1 MSVVGCSVSVM
12 ARGPAGHIERLPSGS
27 WRVKVYAGTD
37 PLTGREIRFRKTCK
51 TERAAQIELGKL
63 LAQATAGRQPDS
75 AVTVAQ
81 LLDQYV
87 STAGWDVSTRESNL
101 GYIRR
106 TIKPAIGSTQVRKVR
121 GPLLDTLYARLM
133 RCGNLACTGKPFIE
147 HRNIPDLRPGPA
159 DRRLEWEQ
167 AADRVRAAI
176 SSGQLA
182 PGDALPSVPDLARLQ
197 GLKPGT
203 VRHAY
208 LALAEEGL
216 VHIRHGRTTTIAGD
230 PAADEPGTRLPIT
243 RPRPGHDCKLS
254 GCRPHVCKPMAKST
268 IHGIHS
274 ILSGAFEA
282 AMRWEWT
289 DRNPVRSAKPPT
301 IRRQTIM
308 ATSPESVAKVVA
320 AAREYSDALGLY
332 LWLVV
337 VTGVR
342 RGELCGLQIRDIDL
356 DRGLVHVASNY
367 VVRAGQRIRKDT
379 KTHQDRWL
387 AIDPVTCALIASYL
401 AEIKAELAAVGVEL
415 RDDAYLFSND
425 PAQVR
430 PWNPD
435 WVTHR
440 VADAADAA
448 GVELDIKGGR
458 HYTAS
463 QLLAGGFDLRNTA
476 ARLGHSG
483 GGATTLRHYADP
495 VPEVDRRAAAYLAQL
510 TAGSAPQGS

>member
-1 MSVVGCSVSVM
+1 MSVVRCTVDVM

-27 WRVKVYAGTD
+27 WRVKVYAGID
-37 PLTGREIRFRKTCK
+37 PLTGREIRLRRTCK

-63 LAQATAGRQPDS
+63 LEQAVAGRQPDS
-75 AVTVAQ
+75 AVTVSQ

-87 STAGWDVSTRESNL
+87 LTAGWDVSTRESNL

-121 GPLLDTLYARLM
+121 GPLLDTF
-133 RCGNLACTGKPFIE
+133 TE
-147 HRNIPDLRPGPA
+147 HRNIPDLRPDPA
-159 DRRLEWEQ
+159 DPRLEWQQ

-182 PGDALPSVPDLARLQ
+182 SGDTLPSVPDLARLQ

-203 VRHAY
+203 VRHAF

-216 VHIRHGRTTTIAGD
+216 VHIRHGRTTTIAGE
-230 PAADEPGTRLPIT
+230 PPADEPATCPQIT
-243 RPRPGHDCKLS
+243 RPRPGHDCRLS

-289 DRNPVRSAKPPT
+289 DRNPARSAKPPT
-301 IRRQTIM
+301 LTRQTIV
-308 ATSPESVAKVVA
+308 ATSPEAVAKVIA
-320 AAREYSDALGLY
+320 AARAYSDALGLY
-332 LWLVV
+332 FWLVM

-342 RGELCGLQIRDIDL
+342 RGELCGLQIRDVDL
-356 DRGLVHVASNY
+356 DRGLVHVAFNY
-367 VVRAGQRIRKDT
+367 VVRAGQRISKDT

-387 AIDPVTCALIASYL
+387 AIDPVTCALIAGHL
-401 AEIKAELAAVGVEL
+401 AEIKAQLAAVGVEL

-425 PAQVR
+425 PAHAR

-435 WVTHR
+435 WVTHK

-448 GVELDIKGGR
+448 AVELDIKGGR

-510 TAGSAPQGS
+510 TAGSATQSG

>member
-1 MSVVGCSVSVM
+1 M
-12 ARGPAGHIERLPSGS
+12 
-27 WRVKVYAGTD
+27 KVYAGID

-63 LAQATAGRQPDS
+63 LEQATAGRQPDS

-87 STAGWDVSTRESNL
+87 LTAGWDLSTLQSNL

-106 TIKPAIGSTQVRKVR
+106 TIKPALGSTQVRKVR

-133 RCGNLACTGKPFIE
+133 RCGDLACIGKPFTE
-147 HRNIPDLRPGPA
+147 HRNIPDLRPDPA

-176 SSGQLA
+176 SSGQLT
-182 PGDALPSVPDLARLQ
+182 PGEALPSVPDLARLQ

-203 VRHAY
+203 VRHAF

-216 VHIRHGRTTTIAGD
+216 VHIRHGRTTTIAGE
-230 PAADEPGTRLPIT
+230 PVADEPGTRRPVT
-243 RPRPGHDCKLS
+243 RPVLATTARCPAVARTSASPWPRAPSAASTPSCLVPSRPRCDGTGPTGTPPRRPG
-254 GCRPHVCKPMAKST
+254 PHP
-268 IHGIHS
+268 
-274 ILSGAFEA
+274 
-282 AMRWEWT
+282 
-289 DRNPVRSAKPPT
+289 
-301 IRRQTIM
+301 RRRTIM
-308 ATSPESVAKVVA
+308 ATSPEDVAKVVA
-320 AAREYSDALGLY
+320 EARARSDALGLY

-356 DRGLVHVASNY
+356 DRALVHVAFNY
-367 VVRAGQRIRKDT
+367 VVRGGQHVRKDT
-379 KTHQDRWL
+379 KTHQDRWV
-387 AIDPVTCALIASYL
+387 AIDPVTCALIESYL
-401 AEIKAELAAVGVEL
+401 AVIKAELAAVGVAL

-425 PAQVR
+425 PAHAR

-435 WVTHR
+435 WVSHR
-440 VADAADAA
+440 VAEIAAGA

-510 TAGSAPQGS
+510 TTGSPTQSD